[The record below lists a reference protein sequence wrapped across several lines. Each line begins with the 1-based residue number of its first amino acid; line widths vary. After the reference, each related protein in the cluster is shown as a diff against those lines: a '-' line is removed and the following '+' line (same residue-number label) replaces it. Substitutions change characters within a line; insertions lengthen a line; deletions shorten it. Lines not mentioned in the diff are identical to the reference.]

1 MRYPPHVAHLRPP
14 ASLVIGLP
22 NGGEARHKQRRR
34 LSESAEHAKLRTV
47 PHQYARR
54 VLSSSNVDSRAT
66 APIGFVSQKASPRHG
81 LCCPYGQQ
89 IQACWPPSV
98 HKVSVREPTDNFG
111 RFVPLD
117 DRPFVD
123 KVPRLLRERG
133 LSIRA
138 LARAVGVTD
147 SHLSRVMRHANYKT
161 PGPEL
166 ARRVATALGLPP
178 DYFPEYR
185 KGFVLERIRTDA
197 VLRDELYAK
206 LTGTKT

>member
-1 MRYPPHVAHLRPP
+1 MARLLSIRSASASQPILRSMRP
-14 ASLVIGLP
+14 AL
-22 NGGEARHKQRRR
+22 
-34 LSESAEHAKLRTV
+34 T
-47 PHQYARR
+47 
-54 VLSSSNVDSRAT
+54 
-66 APIGFVSQKASPRHG
+66 
-81 LCCPYGQQ
+81 
-89 IQACWPPSV
+89 
-98 HKVSVREPTDNFG
+98 
-111 RFVPLD
+111 

-123 KVPRLLRERG
+123 EVPRLLGERG

-161 PGPEL
+161 PSPKL

-206 LTGTKT
+206 LTGKT

>member
-1 MRYPPHVAHLRPP
+1 MRP
-14 ASLVIGLP
+14 AL
-22 NGGEARHKQRRR
+22 
-34 LSESAEHAKLRTV
+34 T
-47 PHQYARR
+47 
-54 VLSSSNVDSRAT
+54 
-66 APIGFVSQKASPRHG
+66 
-81 LCCPYGQQ
+81 
-89 IQACWPPSV
+89 
-98 HKVSVREPTDNFG
+98 
-111 RFVPLD
+111 

-123 KVPRLLRERG
+123 EVPRLLGERG

-161 PGPEL
+161 PSPEL

-206 LTGTKT
+206 LTGKT